1 MPAKRWVLLRR
12 VESYDPAA
20 MTAVV
25 IEGMDLLERKPGAAF
40 IRERLPSFTCVSTD
54 WKAPTKCWP
63 RARTR

>member
-25 IEGMDLLERKPGAAF
+25 IEGMDLLERKPGAA
-40 IRERLPSFTCVSTD
+40 RY
-54 WKAPTKCWP
+54 
-63 RARTR
+63 